1 MKNIFAY
8 DIACH
13 TLPSQ
18 ICNNNSIVKVDYSP
32 SLNFYG
38 TIYLNRKLSEEEQE
52 KFKLYM
58 QDEYSVAQEAE
69 ATELYRNETGYQA

>member
-38 TIYLNRKLSEEEQE
+38 TIYLNRRLSEEEQE
-52 KFKLYM
+52 EFQLYV
-58 QDEYSVAQEAE
+58 QDEESIAMEAKSE
-69 ATELYRNETGYQA
+69 ALYRNETGYQA